1 MDGLVQ
7 ANSVLTQKKSASM
20 VQLVQLTAAMEV
32 IKAKLKTL
40 SSYTTKKKKILLLA
54 VGGPNQHFWSKTLIS
69 TLHTFILGSQNYDIG
84 TTAKSHISLIIQNSP
99 LNPMA

>member
-84 TTAKSHISLIIQNSP
+84 PTAKSHIPLIIQNSP